1 MQNQIIDIRSIAQ
14 FNALYDAPAPRH
26 PLITVIDLAA
36 YGIGSE
42 QREASYRLD
51 LYTMYFKETGGSMK
65 YGRANYDFTEG
76 SVMFTAPG
84 QVITPGPAGPAGSG
98 WGLFFH
104 SDLVHPSPLGRK
116 MADYSFFQYQANEA
130 LHVSEEERRTL
141 EACLGNISKEYAQ
154 HIDKH
159 TAVLIRSNLELL
171 LNYCA
176 RFYDRQFYTRE
187 KVNADIVQ
195 QFEALLDDYFGQD
208 HLIETSLPG
217 VGYFAGRLNLSPNYL
232 TDLLHRFTGKGT
244 LDHIHAHVIDR
255 AKNLLWGS
263 AKPVSEI
270 AYELGFT
277 YPSQFTRL
285 FKNKTG
291 QSPSDFRTRGLA

>member
-1 MQNQIIDIRSIAQ
+1 MQNPVIDIRSIPQ
-14 FNALYDAPAPRH
+14 LTALYGAPSPRH
-26 PLITVIDLAA
+26 PLITMIDLAD
-36 YGIGSE
+36 YGIDSGK
-42 QREASYRLD
+42 RDASYRLD
-51 LYTMYFKETGGSMK
+51 LYTIYFKNTRGSMK

-84 QVITPGPAGPAGSG
+84 QVITPDPAGPAGSG

-116 MADYSFFQYQANEA
+116 MGDYSFFQYQANEA
-130 LHVSEEERRTL
+130 LHVSKQERSVL
-141 EACLGNISKEYAQ
+141 EVCLGNISKEYLQ

-195 QFEALLDDYFGQD
+195 QFEVLLDDYFGGD
-208 HLIETSLPG
+208 NVVETGLPV
-217 VGYFAGRLNLSPNYL
+217 VGYFADRLNLSPNYL
-232 TDLLHRFTGKGT
+232 TDVLHRFTGKGT
-244 LDHIHAHVIDR
+244 LDHIHAYVVDR
-255 AKNLLWGS
+255 AKNLLCGTG
-263 AKPVSEI
+263 KPVSEI

-285 FKNKTG
+285 FKNTTG
-291 QSPSDFRTRGLA
+291 QSPSDYRSRGLA

>member
-1 MQNQIIDIRSIAQ
+1 MENPVIEIRSIAQ
-14 FNALYDAPAPRH
+14 LAALYQAPSPRH
-26 PLITVIDLAA
+26 PLITMIDLAD
-36 YGIGSE
+36 YGIDSKK
-42 QREASYRLD
+42 REVSYRLD
-51 LYTMYFKETGGSMK
+51 LYTIYFKETGGSMK

-84 QVITPGPAGPAGSG
+84 QVIKPDAGGPAASG

-104 SDLVHPSPLGRK
+104 SDLLYPSALGRK
-116 MADYSFFQYQANEA
+116 MAEYSFFQYQANEA
-130 LHVSEEERRTL
+130 LHVSQQEREIL
-141 EACLGNISKEYAQ
+141 EVCLSNISKESEQ

-195 QFEALLDDYFGQD
+195 QFEMLLNDYFGQQS
-208 HLIETSLPG
+208 LIESGLPG
-217 VGYFAGRLNLSPNYL
+217 VGYFADQLNLSPNYL
-232 TDLLHRFTGKGT
+232 ADLLHRFTGKGT
-244 LDHIHAHVIDR
+244 LDHIHAHVIGR

-263 AKPVSEI
+263 VKPIGEI

-285 FKNKTG
+285 FKSKTG
-291 QSPSDFRTRGLA
+291 HSPSDYRSRGLA